1 MKTKILS
8 LFLGVFTITLTS
20 CETENNSE
28 QSTASRQIAPVA
40 NSVNV
45 SELSPC
51 AYTELIADQRYDA
64 GDIKV
69 YFDAENVYVEYQA
82 SIRWLIRETHL
93 FVGKQSMIPLTRN
106 GSPNP
111 SLYPISET
119 FPGGTEAAIYSF
131 PRAGLPK
138 CFTISAYA
146 EVNRLQNGSIVQ
158 TESAWSEGVRFNENS
173 WGMFFDVCQSDCSN

>member
-20 CETENNSE
+20 CETENNSD
-28 QSTASRQIAPVA
+28 QSTASRQMAPVA
-40 NSVNV
+40 NSINI

-69 YFDAENVYVEYQA
+69 YFDATHVYVEYQA
-82 SIRWLIRETHL
+82 SISWSIRETHL
-93 FVGKQSMIPLTRN
+93 FIGKQNMIPLNRY

-111 SLYPISET
+111 SLFPISES
-119 FPGGTEAAIYSF
+119 FEGGTEAAIYSL

-138 CFTISAYA
+138 CFTISAFA
-146 EVNRLQNGSIVQ
+146 VVNRLLNGSVIQ
-158 TESAWSEGVRFNENS
+158 TESAWSEGVRFNQES